1 MELGIIS
8 GKGGTGKTTIA
19 ISIAE
24 LERGSISIDAD
35 VDASNMFLYYNGE
48 NIDKE
53 YFSGSNVAEVDLD
66 ICTRCGK
73 CDEVCKFDAIHRGD
87 VDTLKCEGCGA
98 CQIVC
103 PEDAISLVEQKTAD
117 IYVTE
122 TSSGKIFRSDMEI
135 GGDGSGLLVSRL
147 RKKAEQ
153 YQTKSGFTILDGS
166 PGTGCSVIASI
177 TNNDRVLIVTE
188 PTKSG
193 KEDFIRAYQLTE
205 HFNIPALA
213 CINKYDINESMSL
226 EIEEFCKKESIPLV
240 GKIPFDEIIVD
251 SINNLKPIIY
261 YENSKANQAIR
272 EMWDII
278 KEDYINEEERENEN
292 SNCN

>member
-1 MELGIIS
+1 MRLGIIS

-24 LERGSISIDAD
+24 LEKGSVSIDAD
-35 VDASNMFLYYNGE
+35 VDASNMYLYYDGKD
-48 NIDKE
+48 IDSE
-53 YFSGSNVAEVDLD
+53 YFSGNDVAQVNTD
-66 ICTRCGK
+66 ICTKCGRCN
-73 CDEVCKFDAIHRGD
+73 EVCRFNAIYKGE

-103 PEDAISLVEQKTAD
+103 PEAAIFLVEQKTAD

-122 TSSGKIFRSDMEI
+122 TSSGKIFRADMEV

-166 PGTGCSVIASI
+166 PGVGCAVIASI

-193 KEDFIRAYQLTE
+193 KEDFIRAYELTK

-213 CINKYDINESMSL
+213 CINKYDINEDMSF
-226 EIEEFCKKESIPLV
+226 EIESFCKEEGIPLV
-240 GKIPFDEIIVD
+240 GKIPFDDIIVD
-251 SINNLKPIIY
+251 SINNLKSIIY
-261 YENSKANQAIR
+261 YEDSKANQAIR
-272 EMWDII
+272 QMWDII
-278 KEDYINEEERENEN
+278 KENYINEEER
-292 SNCN
+292 

>member
-1 MELGIIS
+1 MRLGIIS

-24 LERGSISIDAD
+24 LEKGSVSIDAD
-35 VDASNMFLYYNGE
+35 VDASNMYLYYDGKD
-48 NIDKE
+48 IDSE
-53 YFSGSNVAEVDLD
+53 YFSGNDVAQVNTDT
-66 ICTRCGK
+66 CTKCGRCN
-73 CDEVCKFDAIHRGD
+73 EVCRFNAIYKGE

-103 PEDAISLVEQKTAD
+103 PEAVISLVEQKTAD

-122 TSSGKIFRSDMEI
+122 TSSGKIFRADMEV

-153 YQTKSGFTILDGS
+153 YQTKSGFTILDVS
-166 PGTGCSVIASI
+166 PGVGCAVIASI

-193 KEDFIRAYQLTE
+193 KEDFIRAYELTK

-213 CINKYDINESMSL
+213 CINKYDINEDMSF
-226 EIEEFCKKESIPLV
+226 EIESFCKEEGIPLV
-240 GKIPFDEIIVD
+240 GKIPFDDIIVD
-251 SINNLKPIIY
+251 SINNLKSIIY
-261 YENSKANQAIR
+261 YEDSKANQAIR
-272 EMWDII
+272 QMWDII
-278 KEDYINEEERENEN
+278 KENYINEEER
-292 SNCN
+292 